1 MRGKKPLRK
10 PERFAYA
17 RLSAFL
23 TGITKHFTPPLCG
36 LLFATGIQADAD
48 PLEEILVTATRRFES
63 IQDIPYNISAM
74 SGEQLKAANV
84 TGLAGLAS
92 TIPGIAYAD
101 LGVRSAGV
109 NNQLILRGLNAN
121 AQGSIGAYI
130 NNLTPAGVS
139 TYMDNTPLFVNLKMY
154 DLDRVEVL
162 RGPQGTL
169 YGAGSVGGTVR
180 FIFNKPDPARFDAD
194 MTAGISSTEDA
205 DDLNYA
211 VDGMVNTPLGNSAA
225 LRISAGF
232 EQQAGFVDG
241 RRLAVGGFEAPRLA
255 NPADPFGTQLATEHG
270 EDINDA
276 DQWYLRTSLLW
287 DLRSDMQAYFS
298 YQHQE
303 DSAAGFSAQTAPAL
317 TGAEERAIDQYFASP
332 LDREVDLFSLELDI
346 DLGFASLESSTSYT
360 INEDHNR
367 GDLSGLA
374 MVNDIFAGGFAFGG
388 YPATNGRL
396 ASYYNGSTE
405 VKSFAQ
411 ELRLISN
418 GDGRLDWVAGFYYQ
432 DINSDFSED
441 IAIPS
446 FADYA
451 NTPGH
456 PYTAFL
462 PVPPFLSWANLVAG
476 PPGFVSQDAIE
487 DELFFTYIRPQ
498 DIEDFAVFGELSHH
512 LTDQWQ
518 VTLGA
523 RVFWNE
529 NKSSLTSTF
538 PLFGAVAS
546 ADGMD
551 PSGFNFAEGEND
563 VQDEIFKINTSYDLG
578 DDLMAYFTWAEGFR
592 RGGAN
597 AFPLTGFNAED
608 PLLLTFRPDRVTNYE
623 VGAKGTLFDR
633 LTYAAALYR
642 IDWED
647 PQLAGTFLPS
657 GFQAVVNAE
666 EARTQGI
673 ELEGRLQATE
683 QLSIT
688 AGYAYTD
695 AEFTKDFATPLGP
708 SDLVP
713 DFQGAD
719 GNRLPGVPESIA
731 TWAIDYVHPVGNFG
745 GSTLRLRIDGYYR
758 SSVVT
763 ASSRQSPQFERLDG
777 FDVWNASITWAN
789 DHWRVGVF
797 ARNIGDE
804 IGITGVLRDFSIA
817 SPTESLDMIMQP
829 RTIGLIVG
837 YDF

>member
-1 MRGKKPLRK
+1 MRGKKPLREPK
-10 PERFAYA
+10 RFAHA
-17 RLSAFL
+17 RLSVL
-23 TGITKHFTPPLCG
+23 RTGISRHLSTLLCG
-36 LLFATGIQADAD
+36 LLFATGIQADAG
-48 PLEEILVTATRRFES
+48 PLEEILVTATRRSES
-63 IQDIPYNISAM
+63 IQDIPYNISTM
-74 SGEQLKAANV
+74 SGEQLEAANV
-84 TGLAGLAS
+84 SGLADLAS

-109 NNQLILRGLNAN
+109 NSQLILRGLNAN

-139 TYMDNTPLFVNLKMY
+139 TYMDNTPLFVNLKLY

-180 FIFNKPDPARFDAD
+180 FIFNKPDPARFDTD
-194 MTAGISSTEDA
+194 MTVGISSTEDA
-205 DDLNYA
+205 DEPNYI
-211 VDGMVNTPLGNSAA
+211 VDGMVNMPLGESAA

-232 EQQAGFVDG
+232 EQHAGFVDG

-255 NPADPFGTQLATEHG
+255 DPADPFGTPLATEYE

-276 DQWYLRTSLLW
+276 DQWYLRASLLW
-287 DLRSDMQAYFS
+287 NLRSNLQAYLT

-303 DSAAGFSAQTAPAL
+303 DSADGFSAQTAPGL
-317 TGAEERAIDQYFASP
+317 TGAKERAIDQYFTSP
-332 LDREVDLFSLELDI
+332 LDRQVDLFSLELDI

-396 ASYYNGSTE
+396 GSYYDGATN

-411 ELRLISN
+411 EFRLISN
-418 GDGRLDWVAGFYYQ
+418 GDGRLDWVVGLYYQ
-432 DINSDFSED
+432 DIDSDFSED

-456 PYTAFL
+456 PFTAFL

-487 DELFFTYIRPQ
+487 AELFFTYIRPQ
-498 DIEDFAVFGELSHH
+498 KIEDFAVFGEVSHH

-551 PSGFNFAEGEND
+551 PSGFNFAEGADD
-563 VQDEIFKINTSYDLG
+563 VQDEIFKINTSYDFS
-578 DDLMAYFTWAEGFR
+578 DDLMVYLTWAEGFR

-608 PLLLTFRPDRVTNYE
+608 SSLLTFRPDRVTNYE
-623 VGAKGTLFDR
+623 VGVKGNLSNR
-633 LTYAAALYR
+633 LTYTAALFR

-673 ELEGRLQATE
+673 ELEGRLQVTE

-688 AGYAYTD
+688 AGYSYTD
-695 AEFTKDFATPLGP
+695 AEFTSDFATPLGP

-713 DFQGAD
+713 DFQGGD
-719 GNRLPGVPESIA
+719 GSPLPGVPESIA
-731 TWAIDYVHPVGNFG
+731 TWAIDYAHPVGNLG
-745 GSTLRLRIDGYYR
+745 ASTVHFRIDGYYR

-763 ASSRQSPQFERLDG
+763 ASSSQSPQFERLDG
-777 FDVWNASITWAN
+777 FDLWNASITWAN

-797 ARNIGDE
+797 ARNITDE
-804 IGITGVLRDFSIA
+804 VGITAVLRDFSIA

-829 RTIGLIVG
+829 RTIGVTVR
-837 YDF
+837 YDY